1 MAQTETL
8 FSPLGQCCGLEDDM
22 KLNQADRDRQIHE
35 RAVKIQRE
43 QGSDVYRT
51 EDYHAL
57 AKRLIEE
64 EEQMGLPVD
73 PYPLNQESTS
83 ASSAQKGS
91 GSIHARRE
99 RH

>member
-1 MAQTETL
+1 
-8 FSPLGQCCGLEDDM
+8 M

-35 RAVKIQRE
+35 RALKIQRE

-57 AKRLIEE
+57 AQRLIEE

-73 PYPLNQESTS
+73 PYPLNQESR
-83 ASSAQKGS
+83 SAQPARKDNT
-91 GSIHARRE
+91 SIQSRRE
-99 RH
+99 KH